1 MNKLSLSLRN
11 CYGIA
16 SLVQTLD
23 FSGGKNVAVYA
34 SNGTMKSSLARVF
47 RDIKKGEKPRDRIFK
62 DADSECAVLCDG
74 DPIQSDS
81 IMVFDPDEVVNEVET
96 SAGILVNADL
106 RDKYNATIKKMEG
119 DMERLVRRLNK
130 LSKVTKGEIRTTIL
144 ADFERDGAADAQIY
158 EVLSEHAGRD
168 PPNMSR
174 FDGIFYSQL
183 FNNDTQKLYEAADFQ
198 KRLEAYI
205 DRYDRLVDLSRFL
218 NGRFDHHAALGVQK
232 ELDKSGFFDAKHTVV
247 MNPKQKQKHCGTPEK
262 IHDPEEIHDPKSLK
276 DVIDAEKNT
285 IEKELDSEWEEMD
298 KIMARTQKLAQLRLL
313 LAEHRWLL
321 PLLANI
327 SDLKRQVWMTCFAKE
342 RGIISDICEQY
353 SLDKA
358 HLDGILQAARSEKP
372 RWTDIVKEFKRRFY
386 VPFDVEVT
394 NQEEALL
401 DTQVPAL
408 KFTYDDKRRRTTV
421 EREAL
426 KTVLSNGEKRALY
439 ILNMLFEVEKQ
450 MQKALVDSTLETVV
464 VIDDLVDSFDYKNKY
479 AIVHYLKEV
488 VDRPDFHMIVLTHNF
503 DFLRTI
509 KGRGIID
516 GKQIYFVQKRGE
528 KTSLISD
535 KLRDNPL
542 DGFVARL
549 NDPLNLIASIP
560 FARNIIEYTRGTSD
574 PDYLKLTQMLHWRD
588 GTDKIDVGELLDV
601 LARTFSGE
609 KMQAECAHKREDT
622 IFDMIVCAAD
632 ECSKARRENTL
643 EEKIVLSIAI
653 RLLAERLLVR
663 KLRSGDAP
671 AIADRITIH
680 GWIRERRLSLEDR
693 AKRDG
698 RSLTKDESAELEAL
712 DEVALMT
719 PEIIHINSFM
729 YEPIL
734 DMPSDGM
741 RSLYS
746 KMLDLGGE
754 ACGA

>member
-16 SLVQTLD
+16 SLAHTLD
-23 FSGGKNVAVYA
+23 FSGGRNVAVYA

-62 DADSECAVLCDG
+62 DADSECVILCDG
-74 DPIQSDS
+74 DPIPPDS

-106 RDKYNATIKKMEG
+106 CGKYNATIEKMEG

-130 LSKVTKGEIRTTIL
+130 LSKVAKEKIRPTIL
-144 ADFERDGAADAQIY
+144 ADFGRDGAAEAQLY
-158 EVLSEHAGRD
+158 EVLSEHVSSGPTD
-168 PPNMSR
+168 PSR
-174 FDGIFYSQL
+174 FDGIFYSHL
-183 FNNDTQKLYEAADFQ
+183 FNNDTQKLYEAVDFQ

-205 DRYDRLVDLSRFL
+205 DRYNKLVGLSRFL
-218 NGRFDHHAALGVQK
+218 VGRFDHHAALGVQK
-232 ELDKSGFFDAKHTVV
+232 ELDKSGFFDANHTVV
-247 MNPKQKQKHCGTPEK
+247 MNPKQKNGGPQ
-262 IHDPEEIHDPKSLK
+262 EEIRDPKSLM
-276 DVIDAEKNT
+276 DVIDVEKSA

-298 KIMARTQKLAQLRLL
+298 RMMARTQKLDQLRLL

-327 SDLKRQVWMTCFAKE
+327 GDLKRQVWMSCFASE

-353 SLDKA
+353 SVDKTQ
-358 HLDGILQAARSEKP
+358 LDGILQAARSERP

-401 DTQVPAL
+401 GTHVPAL
-408 KFTYDDKRRRTTV
+408 KFTYDNKRRRTTV

-426 KTVLSNGEKRALY
+426 KTVISNGEKRALY

-450 MQKALVDSTLETVV
+450 MQKASVDSTLETVV
-464 VIDDLVDSFDYKNKY
+464 VVDDLVDSFDYKNKY

-509 KGRGIID
+509 KSRGIVD

-528 KTSLISD
+528 KTSLIAD
-535 KLRDNPL
+535 KIRDNPL
-542 DGFVARL
+542 DGFITHL
-549 NDPLNLIASIP
+549 DDTPNLIASIP
-560 FARNIIEYTRGTSD
+560 FARNIIEYTRGTND

-588 GTDKIDVGELLDV
+588 GTDKINMGDLLDV
-601 LARTFSGE
+601 LTRTFSSE
-609 KMQAECAHKREDT
+609 KMQAECAHKREDA
-622 IFDMIVCAAD
+622 IFDTIVREACA
-632 ECSKARRENTL
+632 CSKARRENTL

-663 KLRSGDAP
+663 RLRGGAAP
-671 AIADRITIH
+671 PITDRITIH
-680 GWIRERRLSLEDR
+680 KWIRERRQSLEEQ
-693 AKRDG
+693 AKEGG
-698 RSLTKDESAELEAL
+698 RSLTEDESAELESL
-712 DEVALMT
+712 DQVALMT

-734 DMPSDGM
+734 DMPSDSMG
-741 RSLYS
+741 SLYR
-746 KMLDLGGE
+746 KMLDLDGE
-754 ACGA
+754 ACSA